1 MSDESVRDKAL
12 LLAAAGRRV
21 SLSQQKASAAIAVTS
36 RIKTLRDNLEALR
49 TVLQAAR
56 RLNERGAQISLQD
69 IDKGLDNFRK
79 RAGAG
84 VPSKRTIDN
93 AASIVGDLATRIQKD
108 LQGEWQSWC
117 KHRMAELKTDRI
129 AMLPSGE
136 AMAAEASLADLEKL
150 RRGEPRAAAI
160 QQFAFAH
167 RELRTQLDAAPEPDP
182 EVLKL
187 LDRLRVGT
195 TLDTLTLA
203 DIQLLFDRKLAGT
216 IEVRRRA
223 V

>member
-1 MSDESVRDKAL
+1 
-12 LLAAAGRRV
+12 
-21 SLSQQKASAAIAVTS
+21 
-36 RIKTLRDNLEALR
+36 
-49 TVLQAAR
+49 
-56 RLNERGAQISLQD
+56 
-69 IDKGLDNFRK
+69 
-79 RAGAG
+79 
-84 VPSKRTIDN
+84 
-93 AASIVGDLATRIQKD
+93 
-108 LQGEWQSWC
+108 
-117 KHRMAELKTDRI
+117 
-129 AMLPSGE
+129 
-136 AMAAEASLADLEKL
+136 MAAEASLADLEKL